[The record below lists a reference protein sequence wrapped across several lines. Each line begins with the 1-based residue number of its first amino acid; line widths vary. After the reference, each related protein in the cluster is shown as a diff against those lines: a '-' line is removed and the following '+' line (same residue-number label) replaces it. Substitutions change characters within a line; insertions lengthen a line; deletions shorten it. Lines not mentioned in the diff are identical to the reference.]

1 MISLSCNKQASFS
14 TAPSFTRLAVIL
26 LLVSVPCLP
35 QGQPIK
41 VWDAC
46 SGLLRATYRAY
57 DDADEITAATTLSFT
72 PDGSKLVAGY
82 NKTIRIFNVARPG
95 RDCRKIATYKKKQEG
110 SIPGDF

>member
-1 MISLSCNKQASFS
+1 M
-14 TAPSFTRLAVIL
+14 